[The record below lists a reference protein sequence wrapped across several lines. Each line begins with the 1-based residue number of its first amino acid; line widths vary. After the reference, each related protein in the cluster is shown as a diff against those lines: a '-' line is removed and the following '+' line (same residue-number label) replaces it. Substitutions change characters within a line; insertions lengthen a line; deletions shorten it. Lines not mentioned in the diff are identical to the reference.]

1 MIPPSSRTKYQ
12 LIDNNADTLPKTG
25 RFTISP
31 QSGHDFGLYECIP
44 RSLAGTTKCDINVEL
59 GATPDP
65 PDLCTVH
72 FNTMNNKT
80 YAQFTCKPGF
90 NQGGH
95 SAFLT
100 IYEVCNVSK

>member
-65 PDLCTVH
+65 PDHCAVQ